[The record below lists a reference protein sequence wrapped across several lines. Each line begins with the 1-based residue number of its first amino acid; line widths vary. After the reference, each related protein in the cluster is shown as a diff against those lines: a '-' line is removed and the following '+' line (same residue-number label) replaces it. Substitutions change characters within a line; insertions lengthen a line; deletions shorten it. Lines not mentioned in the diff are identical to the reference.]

1 MFSSIKYRFEKKV
14 QSFENSVLI
23 LCYHRVGEN
32 INDLWANSVSVENFK
47 DQMDHL
53 SSNYNILSIEE
64 LYGQYSKGK
73 ILNHRNIVIT
83 FDDGY
88 EINTNYSLNILDS
101 LKIPSTFYMNTYM
114 LGTNEHFWWDELQL
128 IFSKS
133 NSLPSKLVIKMYEN
147 EIVFPLNNDNNILFT
162 IQTIHRFLKGQE
174 SLVRKEILNA
184 ISEQVP
190 ITDEPSDEIKPV
202 TERGILQT
210 ASNELFTIGGH
221 THSHNSISL
230 LDEKSQLDEIRTNKN
245 ILEELISNKIKH
257 FSYPFGGRADYDN
270 CTIRII
276 KNLEYLTAVTTNKS
290 PFRYTSSIYEI
301 PRFSIKNWSKDVFS
315 NKINNYFNF

>member
-14 QSFENSVLI
+14 QSYENSVLI
-23 LCYHRVGEN
+23 LCYHRVGKN
-32 INDLWANSVSVENFK
+32 INDLWGNSVSVENFK
-47 DQMDHL
+47 DQMNHL

-64 LYGQYSKGK
+64 LYEQYIRGK
-73 ILNHRNIVIT
+73 ILNHRNIIIT

-88 EINTNYSLNILDS
+88 EINTNYALNILDS
-101 LKIPSTFYMNTYM
+101 LTIPSTFYMNTYM
-114 LGTNEHFWWDELQL
+114 LGTDKMFWWDELQL
-128 IFSKS
+128 IFSEK
-133 NSLPSKLVIKMYEN
+133 NSLPLKLVIKMYEN

-174 SLVRKEILNA
+174 SSVRIEMLDA
-184 ISEQVP
+184 ISKQVP
-190 ITDEPSDEIKPV
+190 INDEVYDEIKPV

-257 FSYPFGGRADYDN
+257 FSYPFGGIADYDN
-270 CTIRII
+270 GTIKII
-276 KNLEYLTAVTTNKS
+276 KNLEYLTAVTTNKI
-290 PFRYTSSIYEI
+290 PFRIKSNIYEI
-301 PRFSIKNWSKDVFS
+301 PRFSIKNWNGNDFSK
-315 NKINNYFNF
+315 KINSYFNF